1 MTTRPFPLQPKPI
14 HVADEQLADLNTRL
28 KATRWPLDA
37 RNDDW
42 YYGVSE
48 TYLKDL
54 VDYWADG
61 FDWSKAESAM
71 NAYEQYQIQVDD
83 VPVHFMLKPGVGPN
97 PTPLILSHGWP
108 WTFWH

>member
-28 KATRWPLDA
+28 RATRWPLDA

-42 YYGVSE
+42 YYGVSK

-54 VDYWADG
+54 ADYWAD
-61 FDWSKAESAM
+61 A
-71 NAYEQYQIQVDD
+71 
-83 VPVHFMLKPGVGPN
+83 LTGVSRN
-97 PTPLILSHGWP
+97 PP
-108 WTFWH
+108 